1 MWSSTRENG
10 SEGGGHAKGSSGALS
25 AALGY
30 GTPLAAPA
38 ATPVVDSCGLAGLLL
53 PAVKQQQEV
62 EEMTL
67 SNLTSASAGEAS
79 VSSGNR
85 TDGTTPGMP
94 PTSTPATPATTT
106 ATVSSGQPL
115 AVKRKRN
122 LPGTPGMLHSL
133 SSFLGHSKPISLG
146 LSCLPHLTACLQSS
160 RGWSRSFP
168 SSLPSS
174 PPYKSAAS
182 APPVS
187 RFDTLSPS
195 LRIRA
200 HAPTQET
207 TRDVFGL
214 DSGASHDDV
223 ITFLNHSNA
232 NYPT

>member
-1 MWSSTRENG
+1 MEVGGGRFIKFVATASLRGGPLVWSSTRENG

-53 PAVKQQQEV
+53 PAVKQQQQQQEV

-122 LPGTPGMLHSL
+122 LPGTPGMLHSP
-133 SSFLGHSKPISLG
+133 SSFLGHSRPISLV
-146 LSCLPHLTACLQSS
+146 LFRVPHLTACLQSS
-160 RGWSRSFP
+160 RGWSRSLL

-174 PPYKSAAS
+174 PPYKSEHLP
-182 APPVS
+182 PPVS
-187 RFDTLSPS
+187 GFDALPLSPNNS
-195 LRIRA
+195 SSCS
-200 HAPTQET
+200 T
-207 TRDVFGL
+207 TG
-214 DSGASHDDV
+214 
-223 ITFLNHSNA
+223 N
-232 NYPT
+232 